1 MKNLEEKLKI
11 RKKSIFELVTLSDN
25 DDREVLEVLEKGDY
39 VECYNGNR
47 GKIVDIEDYNYTLDL
62 DGFIN
67 TVTINDIK
75 SYKFIEKDC

>member
-62 DGFIN
+62 YGFIT

>member
-62 DGFIN
+62 DGFIT

>member
-62 DGFIN
+62 DGFII